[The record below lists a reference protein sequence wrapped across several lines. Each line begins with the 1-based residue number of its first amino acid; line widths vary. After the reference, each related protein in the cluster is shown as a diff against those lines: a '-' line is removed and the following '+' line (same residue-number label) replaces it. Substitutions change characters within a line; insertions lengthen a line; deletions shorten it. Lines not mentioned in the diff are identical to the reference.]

1 MPRKTTRLKRL
12 IEAPEILVMPGVY
25 DALSAKLAE
34 RAGFAA
40 ALMSGYSV
48 SAAMLGE
55 PDVGYLTMTEMV
67 HALKRICDATSIP
80 VMADG
85 DTGYGNAMNVR
96 RVVRE
101 YESAGAAGVF
111 FEDQEWPKR
120 CGHMEGKRVIPPEE
134 HAMKIRAAVE
144 ARRDKDFV
152 IMARTDAR
160 AVNGLED
167 ALARAKAYAA
177 AGADA
182 LFVEAPQSVA
192 EMREIAAALDK
203 PLMANMVERGKTPL
217 VPLAELQAMGYGF
230 VTYPVAAV
238 YTVAAALTRLWTEL
252 KAAGTTE
259 GVRGGMVSFPE
270 FNAIIGLPAYR
281 EADLRYKADPCGKAA
296 PGRK

>member
-1 MPRKTTRLKRL
+1 MPRKTTRLKQL
-12 IEAPEILVMPGVY
+12 IEAPELLVLPGVY

-34 RAGFAA
+34 RAGFEA

-48 SAAMLGE
+48 SAGMLGE
-55 PDVGYLTMTEMV
+55 PDVGYLTMTEMAF
-67 HALKRICDATSIP
+67 ALKRICDATSIP

-101 YESAGAAGVF
+101 YEDAGAAGVF

-120 CGHMEGKRVIPPEE
+120 CGHMEGKRVIPMEE

-144 ARRDKDFV
+144 ARRDPDFV
-152 IMARTDAR
+152 VMARTDAR

-167 ALARAKAYAA
+167 ALARARAYAA
-177 AGADA
+177 AGADC

-192 EMREIAAALDK
+192 EMCQIASTLDK
-203 PLMANMVERGKTPL
+203 PLMANMVENGKTPL
-217 VPLAELQAMGYGF
+217 VPPAELQAMGYAF

-238 YTVAAALTRLWTEL
+238 YTVAASLTRLWAAL
-252 KAAGTTE
+252 KAKGTTE
-259 GVRGGMVSFPE
+259 DVRDGMVSFPE
-270 FNAIIGLPAYR
+270 FNAIIGLPDYK
-281 EADLRYKADPCGKAA
+281 EADLRYKVGAEK
-296 PGRK
+296 

>member
-1 MPRKTTRLKRL
+1 MLRKTTMLKQL
-12 IEAPEILVMPGVY
+12 IEAPEIVIMPGVY

-40 ALMSGYSV
+40 TIMSGYSV

-55 PDVGYLTMTEMV
+55 PDVGYLTMTEMAF
-67 HALKRICDATSIP
+67 ALKRICGATSVP

-101 YESAGAAGVF
+101 YEDAGAGGVF
-111 FEDQEWPKR
+111 FEDQEWPKK
-120 CGHMEGKRVIPPEE
+120 CGHMEGKRVIPLEE

-192 EMREIAAALDK
+192 EMRQIAATLDK
-203 PLMANMVERGKTPL
+203 PLMANMVENGKTPL
-217 VPLAELQAMGYGF
+217 LPLAELQAMGYSF

-238 YTVAAALTRLWTEL
+238 YTVTASLSKLWAEL
-252 KAAGTTE
+252 KEKGTTA
-259 GVRGGMVSFPE
+259 GVGDGMVSFPE
-270 FNAIIGLPAYR
+270 FNAIVGLPAYR
-281 EADLRYKADPCGKAA
+281 ETELRYKANPCG
-296 PGRK
+296 

>member
-1 MPRKTTRLKRL
+1 MPRKTTRLKKL

-34 RAGFAA
+34 RAGFEAG
-40 ALMSGYSV
+40 LMSGYSV
-48 SAAMLGE
+48 SAGMLGE
-55 PDVGYLTMTEMV
+55 PDVGYLTMTEMAF
-67 HALKRICDATSIP
+67 ALKRTCDATTIP

-120 CGHMEGKRVIPPEE
+120 CGHMEGKRVIPLEE

-160 AVNGLED
+160 AVNGLDD
-167 ALARAKAYAA
+167 AIARARAYAA

-192 EMREIAAALDK
+192 EMRLIAAALDK

-217 VPLAELQAMGYGF
+217 LPLAELQAMGYGF

-238 YTVAAALTRLWTEL
+238 YTVTAALTRLWAEL
-252 KAAGTTE
+252 KATGTTE
-259 GVRGGMVSFPE
+259 GVRGAMVPFPE
-270 FNAIIGLPAYR
+270 FNELIGLSEYR
-281 EADLRYKADPCGKAA
+281 EADLRYKVGADA
-296 PGRK
+296 PAGR